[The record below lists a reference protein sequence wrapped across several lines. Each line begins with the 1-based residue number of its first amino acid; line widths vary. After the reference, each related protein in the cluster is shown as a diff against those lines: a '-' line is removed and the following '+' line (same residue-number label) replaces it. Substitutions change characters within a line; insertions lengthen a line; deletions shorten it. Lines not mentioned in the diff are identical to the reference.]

1 MELPSGAK
9 VGTQYRVLERIARTS
24 FSESDEKL
32 AIKIESKANK
42 HSKLKHEAE
51 VYRSLTGGIG
61 IPFIRWF
68 EKEGDC
74 NAMVFD
80 ILGTPLEELFD
91 FCNRKFSLKTVL
103 VLADQL
109 ISRIDP
115 KNLLTGTDKSG
126 NQVHVIEFHSAKEY
140 RDPQSHAHIACCENQ
155 RPIGDPTYASIS
167 THLGLEQ
174 SRRDDIESLGYVMLY
189 FCRGSLPW
197 QEHNAHKGEQLWNWV
212 KEKMSSTSIEDLC
225 FGLPPEFT
233 DYLHYARSL
242 DFDQEPDYAYLRG
255 LFRAIFSREGFQYD
269 YVFDWTWH
277 EQQ

>member
-1 MELPSGAK
+1 
-9 VGTQYRVLERIARTS
+9 
-24 FSESDEKL
+24 
-32 AIKIESKANK
+32 
-42 HSKLKHEAE
+42 
-51 VYRSLTGGIG
+51 
-61 IPFIRWF
+61 
-68 EKEGDC
+68 
-74 NAMVFD
+74 
-80 ILGTPLEELFD
+80 
-91 FCNRKFSLKTVL
+91 
-103 VLADQL
+103 
-109 ISRIDP
+109 P

-126 NQVHVIEFHSAKEY
+126 NQVHVIGFHSAKEY

-155 RPIGDPTYASIS
+155 RPIGDPAYASIS

-212 KEKMSSTSIEDLC
+212 KEKKSSTSIEDLC

-277 EQQ
+277 EQQSTAHADCQAPSESATCNDDKIGCDSTDSMEASVTLAPQCAFAVENPGPMVYPTRALEAQGNGMVSELNMRPVSQEVHEDE